1 MAVPQ
6 KDVFY
11 ALLRNHNTSATKLC
25 KQAGVSYNM
34 TVKRLVK
41 GTLHRMGLIELTK
54 LCAALDVSSTEFID
68 LMEKAADGEFDD
80 DYPLDS
86 FKLPAEGSP
95 FVEERSVFAMLT
107 PEEFEMVEAMRK
119 IEKKS
124 VNAVIRVMPG
134 GNKK

>member
-1 MAVPQ
+1 
-6 KDVFY
+6 
-11 ALLRNHNTSATKLC
+11 
-25 KQAGVSYNM
+25 
-34 TVKRLVK
+34 
-41 GTLHRMGLIELTK
+41 MGLIELTK

-68 LMEKAADGEFDD
+68 LMEKAADGEFGD

-95 FVEERSVFAMLT
+95 FVEERNVFAMLT